1 MDPQPKRFWSRNRWA
16 GDFAILVYLA
26 GAMLIVHLLTGNR
39 YGFHRDELATL
50 DDARHLAWGY
60 VAYPPLTP
68 FFARLSLALFGTSLA
83 GFRFFAALADSVA
96 IVITGLIARE
106 LGGGRGAQV
115 LAVCASVPFAMVAG
129 TLMQYVSFDYLFW
142 ILTAYF
148 IVCLAK
154 SEDPRWWLAI
164 GSAIGLGMLT
174 KYSMLFLVVGLVTG
188 VVFTDFRRYLK
199 SKWLWLGAAC
209 SIIIFF
215 PNLLWQT
222 QHHFISI
229 DFLRHIHER
238 DVRIGRTKDFLPDQ
252 LLLML
257 FACPLAVIGL
267 CFYLFAR
274 EGRRF
279 RVIGWMYVIPF
290 VLFIVAKG
298 RGYYLAPAYPML
310 YAAGATQIEKWLGK
324 LRGRWSRPIWVMAG
338 IALFAN
344 ILIAAAV
351 AVPIAPIHSAWW
363 RTASRINGDLV
374 EEVGWPELVE
384 TIARVRDSLPES
396 DRAHLA
402 ILAGNYGE
410 AGAINLYGPRYGLP
424 TAISGTNSYWQR
436 GYGNPP
442 PETVIV
448 VGFSREF
455 VERCF
460 ETWTVAAH
468 SWNRYGVA
476 NEETKDHPDIFVCRG
491 LRQRWPDFWKGFQRY
506 GRVDRVNRFLTG

>member
-1 MDPQPKRFWSRNRWA
+1 MEPARTRSSAKRIWTGNTALLF
-16 GDFAILVYLA
+16 YLA
-26 GAMLIVHLLTGNR
+26 AATLLVHLLTGNR

-68 FFARLSLALFGTSLA
+68 FFARLSLMLFGTSLA
-83 GFRFFAALADSVA
+83 GFRFFAALADSVS
-96 IVITGLIARE
+96 IVITGLIACE
-106 LGGGRGAQV
+106 LGGRRGAQI
-115 LAVCASVPFAMVAG
+115 LAACASIPFALGAG

-142 ILTAYF
+142 VLTAYF
-148 IVCLAK
+148 VARLVK
-154 SEDPRWWLAI
+154 TDDPRWWLAI
-164 GSAIGLGMLT
+164 GGAIGLGMLT
-174 KYSMLFLVVGLVTG
+174 KYSMLFCVAGIIAG
-188 VVFTDFRRYLK
+188 VLLTSLRRHLK
-199 SKWLWLGAAC
+199 TKWLWLGAAF
-209 SIIIFF
+209 SMLIFL
-215 PNLLWQT
+215 PNLLWQA
-222 QHHFISI
+222 QHHFISL

-252 LLLML
+252 LFLTL
-257 FACPLAVIGL
+257 FAFPLAMIGL
-267 CFYLFAR
+267 CSYFFTDD
-274 EGRRF
+274 GRRF
-279 RVIGWMYVIPF
+279 RVLGWMYIIPF

-310 YAAGATQIEKWLGK
+310 YAAGGTLVEKWLDP
-324 LRGRWSRPIWVMAG
+324 LRDRWSRPVWALAGMAL
-338 IALFAN
+338 AAN
-344 ILIAAAV
+344 IGITAAFV
-351 AVPIAPIHSAWW
+351 LPIEPVNSAWW
-363 RTASRINGDLV
+363 KKAVKVNGDLA
-374 EEVGWPELVE
+374 EEIGWPELVE
-384 TIARVRDSLPES
+384 TIAHIRDSLPER
-396 DRAHLA
+396 DRARLG

-460 ETWTVAAH
+460 ESYSVAAH

-476 NEETKDHPDIFVCRG
+476 NEETRDHPDIFVCRR
-491 LRQRWPDFWKGFQRY
+491 LRQSWPDFWKGFQRY
-506 GRVDRVNRFLTG
+506 GRIEVQTQFPAG